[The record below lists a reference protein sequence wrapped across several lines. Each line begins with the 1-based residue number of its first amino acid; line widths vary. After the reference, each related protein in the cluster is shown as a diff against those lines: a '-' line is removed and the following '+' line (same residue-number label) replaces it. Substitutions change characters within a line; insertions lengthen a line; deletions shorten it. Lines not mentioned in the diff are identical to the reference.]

1 MIRKWKL
8 LLVGVS
14 CVMGTAMAQNNPI
27 LLFPKG
33 APGETTKLI
42 EKADADGGKTGG
54 ETVLRIT
61 NVSEPTITVY
71 PAPDEVA
78 TGAAVVVC
86 PGGGYNIL
94 AYDLEGDE
102 VCEWLNNLGVTAVLL
117 KYRVPRREGRAKHE
131 APLQDV
137 QRAIGYVR
145 THAEEMNL
153 DPQRIGVMGFSAGG
167 HLSAMASNNFD
178 NVLIRPWMRQIRQVA
193 VRISASWFILPIWM
207 VKISSWLRK
216 SKYLLPLPLQ

>member
-1 MIRKWKL
+1 
-8 LLVGVS
+8 
-14 CVMGTAMAQNNPI
+14 MGTAMAQNNPI

-117 KYRVPRREGRAKHE
+117 KYRVLAAR
-131 APLQDV
+131 
-137 QRAIGYVR
+137 
-145 THAEEMNL
+145 
-153 DPQRIGVMGFSAGG
+153 
-167 HLSAMASNNFD
+167 
-178 NVLIRPWMRQIRQVA
+178 A
-193 VRISASWFILPIWM
+193 VRNMKLLCRTCSVRSDMSGLM
-207 VKISSWLRK
+207 RK
-216 SKYLLPLPLQ
+216 K

>member
-1 MIRKWKL
+1 MHQ
-8 LLVGVS
+8 
-14 CVMGTAMAQNNPI
+14 A
-27 LLFPKG
+27 
-33 APGETTKLI
+33 ETTKLI

-117 KYRVPRREGRAKHE
+117 NTGFLARGAVRNMKHSFAGRA
-131 APLQDV
+131 ACD
-137 QRAIGYVR
+137 
-145 THAEEMNL
+145 
-153 DPQRIGVMGFSAGG
+153 RICPDSCGRNEPGI
-167 HLSAMASNNFD
+167 LSGSE
-178 NVLIRPWMRQIRQVA
+178 
-193 VRISASWFILPIWM
+193 
-207 VKISSWLRK
+207 
-216 SKYLLPLPLQ
+216 